1 MGVNKFNAERYPDPT
16 AYEALKSI
24 EAEARKQPSRP
35 VVYICSPLAGDTESN
50 ILRARG
56 YCRFA
61 VTKNTIPFAPHLLFP
76 QFLDDDDKSER
87 ELGLFFGMVFL
98 CRCHELWAFGRN
110 ITKGMAMEIEKAKRR
125 GIPIRYFN
133 DRCEEVN
140 AI

>member
-24 EAEARKQPSRP
+24 EAEARKQPFRP

-50 ILRARG
+50 ILRAQG

-61 VTKNTIPFAPHLLFP
+61 VTKNMIPFASHLLFP
-76 QFLDDDDKSER
+76 QFLDDDDKSQR

-133 DRCEEVN
+133 DRCEEVE